1 MKMVKAVE
9 KKLASKGMVAPP
21 RLTATSPFLADV
33 PDDPLTVLIF
43 GSAANALKFVA
54 KFEVV
59 N

>member
-1 MKMVKAVE
+1 MSDCVSNRKQ
-9 KKLASKGMVAPP
+9 SRDRMVAPS

>member
-1 MKMVKAVE
+1 MKNELSSIEV
-9 KKLASKGMVAPP
+9 VAPP

-43 GSAANALKFVA
+43 GSAANAINFAA

>member
-1 MKMVKAVE
+1 MKTE
-9 KKLASKGMVAPP
+9 HASIGVVAPS
-21 RLTATSPFLADV
+21 RLTATTPALADV

-54 KFEVV
+54 KYEVV

>member
-1 MKMVKAVE
+1 MKNELSSMEV
-9 KKLASKGMVAPP
+9 VAPP

-33 PDDPLTVLIF
+33 PDDPLTALIF

>member
-1 MKMVKAVE
+1 MKNELSSMEV
-9 KKLASKGMVAPP
+9 VAPP

>member
-1 MKMVKAVE
+1 MKTE
-9 KKLASKGMVAPP
+9 YASIKVVAPS

>member
-1 MKMVKAVE
+1 MKTE
-9 KKLASKGMVAPP
+9 YASIKVVAPP
-21 RLTATSPFLADV
+21 RLTATSPFLANV

-43 GSAANALKFVA
+43 GSTANALKFVA